1 MAIHIRRR
9 EFIATLGG
17 AALWPI
23 TVRAQQSAM
32 PVIGFLNTGSS
43 GEILHLFAAFRQGL
57 REVGYI
63 EGQNV
68 LVEYR
73 WADNQ
78 FDRLPALATDLVHH
92 QVQVIV
98 ATPVASWRAAKAATA
113 SIPIVFQ
120 GGGDPVGLGLVAS
133 LNRPGGNATGVINI
147 SSELTAKRLDVLHE
161 LVPTA
166 SRIAALTNPNSPIA
180 QHQLQ
185 DVVVA
190 ARTTGQEVYV
200 VNASSEHEIEEAFA
214 SALQQHADALL
225 VITDSVFTNRRE
237 QIVTLAARYTIPAIY
252 PFRDFADAGGLI
264 SYGSNLADDW
274 RKTGIYTGRIL
285 KGEKPADLPV
295 LLPTKFELVINRK
308 TAKALGLAIPDKL
321 LALADEVF
329 E

>member
-1 MAIHIRRR
+1 
-9 EFIATLGG
+9 
-17 AALWPI
+17 
-23 TVRAQQSAM
+23 
-32 PVIGFLNTGSS
+32 
-43 GEILHLFAAFRQGL
+43 
-57 REVGYI
+57 
-63 EGQNV
+63 
-68 LVEYR
+68 
-73 WADNQ
+73 
-78 FDRLPALATDLVHH
+78 
-92 QVQVIV
+92 
-98 ATPVASWRAAKAATA
+98 
-113 SIPIVFQ
+113 
-120 GGGDPVGLGLVAS
+120 
-133 LNRPGGNATGVINI
+133 
-147 SSELTAKRLDVLHE
+147 VLHE

-200 VNASSEHEIEEAFA
+200 VNASSEREIEEAFA

-237 QIVTLAARYTIPAIY
+237 QIVKLAARYTIPAIY

-274 RKTGIYTGRIL
+274 RQTGIYTGRIL

-321 LALADEVF
+321 LALADEVI